1 MNTKV
6 KNILKIL
13 LITIM
18 IIIIVYAI
26 LLASA
31 IAFIKLVLVE
41 KDYTVD
47 LTTTQ
52 MSENDYNRVLD
63 VLGDH
68 NADIIKISCSDIT
81 REGAGIYYI
90 FFNTLSD
97 PKDLVKNNPDLSI
110 YQSKGNSEISKYLI
124 CFNAHANEKFKIMQE
139 ICKKYYDK
147 RKKNGIYL
155 EYENWELM

>member
-18 IIIIVYAI
+18 IIIIIYTT
-26 LLASA
+26 LLIMA
-31 IAFIKLVLVE
+31 IAFIKIVLVE

-63 VLGDH
+63 VLGDQ

-81 REGAGIYYI
+81 REGTGIYYI
-90 FFNTLSD
+90 FFNTSSD
-97 PKDLVKNNPDLSI
+97 PTNLVKDNPTLFL
-110 YQSKGNSEISKYLI
+110 YQSKWNTEVSKYLI
-124 CFNAHANEKFKIMQE
+124 CFKAHANEKFKIMQE
-139 ICKKYYDK
+139 ICMKYYDK

-155 EYENWELM
+155 EYENWE